1 VYISDIDIPEKIKHL
16 LISYGY
22 KILYPPQIKAIN
34 AGLLE
39 GKNIVVSAPTASG
52 KTLIAELAIVKRLI
66 ENGGKA
72 IYLTPLRALAGEKYE
87 DFKKYEKVGFKVA
100 LTTGDY
106 DSSDPWLS
114 DYDIIVTTN
123 EKMDSLIRHNARW
136 LKELEIV
143 VADEIHLINSIKR
156 GPVLE
161 MTLARLMKNKLN
173 LQLIALS
180 ATIRNAAEIADWLNA
195 VLIYSDWRPVPL
207 KEGVYYNGKIYFSDG
222 TKKNLIRHYGTIE
235 DLVID
240 SLRENGQVLIFTNT
254 RQNSMSLAKRLS
266 LITGHFIRNSLH
278 VLKKI
283 SNMILEVE
291 KNKVTILLSNLVERG
306 VAFHHAGLSFKVRK
320 IIEDNFRK
328 NIIKIIVA
336 TPTLA
341 AGVNLPARRV
351 IIHSYR
357 RYNMEL
363 GYFDMIPVLEY
374 KQMAGRAGRPRFDK
388 IGESILIARTL
399 DEMDLLF
406 NEYIT
411 AQPEKIISKLA
422 TEKALRIHTLVTI
435 ALEKKVNTE
444 RITSIFSKTFYSYQF
459 GKENIYE
466 NVNNAIKFL
475 LKEKFVIKRGEEIEI
490 TGIGERISQLY
501 IDPYSAAIMIDKI
514 SLEKKFSD
522 LGYLY
527 LICSTPDM
535 PKLYLRRREREKYLE
550 KIEKKI
556 DQLPLKKDIIEKISI
571 DELDIILAEF
581 KTSLLLYDWI
591 NERSDDYIIEK
602 YNVGTGDIYNLTQIA
617 EWLIYS
623 LNEIAKILGF
633 YEHVIPLI
641 KLRNR
646 IKYGVKEELLDLVK
660 IPGIG
665 RVKARILFN
674 HGIKNIEKIND
685 NELRKI
691 KNLPLIGPSSV
702 ERIEKYLEKISEK
715 KDIEEKMNH
724 YFT

>member
-1 VYISDIDIPEKIKHL
+1 MHISDIDLPEKIKYL

-22 KILYPPQIKAIN
+22 KDLYPPQIKAIN

-52 KTLIAELAIVKRLI
+52 KTLIAELAIIKKLI

-87 DFKKYEKVGFKVA
+87 DFKKYEKVGFKIA

-114 DYDIIVTTN
+114 DYDIIITTN
-123 EKMDSLIRHNARW
+123 EKMDSLIRHNAKW
-136 LKELEIV
+136 LNELEIV
-143 VADEIHLINSIKR
+143 VADEIHLINSVKR

-161 MTLARLMKNKLN
+161 MTLARLMENNLN

-180 ATIRNAAEIADWLNA
+180 ATIRNAIEIAEWLNA
-195 VLIYSDWRPVPL
+195 ILIYSDWRPVPL
-207 KEGVYYNGKIYFSDG
+207 KEGVYYNGKIFFSDG
-222 TKKNLIRHYGTIE
+222 TEKNLIRRYGAIE

-240 SLRENGQVLIFTNT
+240 SLKEDGQVLIFTNT
-254 RQNSMSLAKRLS
+254 RQNSMSLARRLS
-266 LITGHFIRNSLH
+266 SYTGHFIQDSLST
-278 VLKKI
+278 LKKI
-283 SNMILEVE
+283 SNTILEAE
-291 KNKVTILLSNLVERG
+291 RNKITILLSNLVERG
-306 VAFHHAGLSFKVRK
+306 VAFHHAGLSFKIRK

-328 NIIKIIVA
+328 NVIKIIVA

-374 KQMAGRAGRPRFDK
+374 KQMAGRAGRPHFDK
-388 IGESILIARTL
+388 MGEAILIARTF
-399 DEMDLLF
+399 DEMDMLF
-406 NEYIT
+406 NEYIM
-411 AQPEKIISKLA
+411 AKPEKIISKLV
-422 TEKALRIHTLVTI
+422 TEEALRIHTLVTI
-435 ALEKKVNTE
+435 ALEKKVNMN
-444 RITSIFSKTFYSYQF
+444 RIMRIFSKTFYSHQF
-459 GKENIYE
+459 GRENIYRKI
-466 NVNNAIKFL
+466 NDAIEFL
-475 LKEKFVIKRGEEIEI
+475 VREKFAIRRKREIEV
-490 TGIGERISQLY
+490 TGIGERVSQLY

-514 SLEKKFSD
+514 SLEKKISE

-527 LICSTPDM
+527 LVCSTPDM
-535 PKLYLRRREREKYLE
+535 PKLYLRRKEREKYLE
-550 KIEKKI
+550 KIEEKI
-556 DQLPLKKDIIEKISI
+556 DQLPLEKDVIERY
-571 DELDIILAEF
+571 DVEELDVILAEF

-602 YNVGTGDIYNLTQIA
+602 YGVGTGDIYSLTQTA

-623 LNEIAKILGF
+623 LNEIAKVLGF
-633 YEHVIPLI
+633 YEHIIPLT

-646 IKYGVKEELLDLVK
+646 MKYGVKEELLDLVK

-674 HGIKNIEKIND
+674 HGIKNIEEID
-685 NELRKI
+685 NLRKI
-691 KNLPLIGPSSV
+691 KNLPLIGPSSI
-702 ERIEKYLEKISEK
+702 EKIEKYLKKVSEKRNSNEKI
-715 KDIEEKMNH
+715 NH
-724 YFT
+724 YFI